1 MTTRHN
7 FHKAVIG
14 RSELLNFVDAD
25 IINVPAKTDTGA
37 SQSSV
42 HASDIKL
49 EEDGTLSFVLLGG
62 HPVCGVMAGKYNVN
76 KFKSVTVSNSFGHE
90 EDRYE
95 VDLKVK
101 LGSKIFKA
109 KFNLADRTRKT
120 YPVLL
125 GRELMN
131 HRFLVDPSENNINRE
146 LLKRDYKI
154 DFPLVGE
161 DV

>member
-1 MTTRHN
+1 MTTRHD

-14 RSELLNFVDAD
+14 RSELLKFVDAD

-37 SQSSV
+37 YQSSV

-62 HPVCGVMAGKYNVN
+62 HPMCGAMASKFSVD
-76 KFKSVTVSNSFGHE
+76 KFKIVQISNSFGHKE
-90 EDRYE
+90 NRYE
-95 VDLKVK
+95 VNLKVK
-101 LGSKIFKA
+101 VGPKVFKA
-109 KFNLADRTRKT
+109 KFTLADRTRKT

-146 LLKRDYKI
+146 LLKRDYEI
-154 DFPLVGE
+154 NFPLVEE
-161 DV
+161 DL